1 MYDLFITMRSKKIA
15 LLLLLVAAIIVKALN
30 IDPIINIIALFSTCF
45 VISYECFNKVEESI
59 KYAVFL
65 VIIFELLKVLLS
77 VNRYT
82 FAEHLENENLKKTQ
96 NNKEANDENDDEN
109 DTENQENDVNKNK
122 NEVGEKSNVSD
133 VSEET
138 DTNNFKDELKELE
151 KHLIGLNGKDEKHN
165 KKVPIDDMSPAQA
178 QRELY
183 RLVDTTNLL
192 KKTMTEMAPVINE
205 GKKIMKTME
214 SLNMIN

>member
-1 MYDLFITMRSKKIA
+1 MYDLFITMQSKKIA

-30 IDPIINIIALFSTCF
+30 IDPIINIIALFSSCF

-82 FAEHLENENLKKTQ
+82 FAEHLENENLKKAQ
-96 NNKEANDENDDEN
+96 NNKEANDEND
-109 DTENQENDVNKNK
+109 TEVQENDVNKDK
-122 NEVGEKSNVSD
+122 NEEREKSNVNK
-133 VSEET
+133 ET
-138 DTNNFKDELKELE
+138 DDTNNFKDELKELE
-151 KHLIGLNGKDEKHN
+151 EHLIGLNGKDEKHN

>member
-96 NNKEANDENDDEN
+96 NNKEANDEND
-109 DTENQENDVNKNK
+109 TENQENDVNKDK
-122 NEVGEKSNVSD
+122 NETEEKSD
-133 VSEET
+133 VSEEA

-151 KHLIGLNGKDEKHN
+151 QHLIALNGKDEKHN

-214 SLNMIN
+214 SLNMLS

>member
-15 LLLLLVAAIIVKALN
+15 LLLLLVAAIIVKTLN

-96 NNKEANDENDDEN
+96 NNKEANDEND
-109 DTENQENDVNKNK
+109 TENKENDVNKDK
-122 NEVGEKSNVSD
+122 NEKGGKSNVNK
-133 VSEET
+133 ET
-138 DTNNFKDELKELE
+138 DDTNNFKDELKELE
-151 KHLIGLNGKDEKHN
+151 QHLIGLNGKDEKHN

>member
-96 NNKEANDENDDEN
+96 NNKEANDEND
-109 DTENQENDVNKNK
+109 TENQENDVNKDK
-122 NEVGEKSNVSD
+122 NEAEEKSD

-151 KHLIGLNGKDEKHN
+151 QHLIALNGKDEKHN

-214 SLNMIN
+214 SLNMLS

>member
-1 MYDLFITMRSKKIA
+1 M
-15 LLLLLVAAIIVKALN
+15 
-30 IDPIINIIALFSTCF
+30 
-45 VISYECFNKVEESI
+45 
-59 KYAVFL
+59 
-65 VIIFELLKVLLS
+65 
-77 VNRYT
+77 
-82 FAEHLENENLKKTQ
+82 KKTQ
-96 NNKEANDENDDEN
+96 NNKEANDEND
-109 DTENQENDVNKNK
+109 TENQENDVNKDKDK
-122 NEVGEKSNVSD
+122 NEAEEKTDISK
-133 VSEET
+133 ET
-138 DTNNFKDELKELE
+138 DDTNNFKDELKELE
-151 KHLIGLNGKDEKHN
+151 EHLIGLNGKDEKHN

>member
-1 MYDLFITMRSKKIA
+1 MQTKKIA
-15 LLLLLVAAIIVKALN
+15 LSVLLVVSIIVKTLN

-45 VISYECFNKVEESI
+45 VISYNCFNKVEESI

-65 VIIFELLKVLLS
+65 VVIFELLKVLLS
-77 VNRYT
+77 VNKFT
-82 FAEHLENENLKKTQ
+82 FMEHLENENSKK
-96 NNKEANDENDDEN
+96 NNNGTNDTNTSDTNTSDTEDDTSNTDTSNDD
-109 DTENQENDVNKNK
+109 
-122 NEVGEKSNVSD
+122 
-133 VSEET
+133 
-138 DTNNFKDELKELE
+138 DTNNEDTDEERKKEDFKDELKELE
-151 KHLIGLNGKDEKHN
+151 NHLIGLNGKDEKHD

-205 GKKIMKTME
+205 GKKIMKSME
-214 SLNMIN
+214 SLNMLN